1 MLSFGPPNRTW
12 LPPWQSPQSRG
23 KEAHSQRAL
32 PGQGATGAGGGGAH
46 TEISGRLSQG
56 GAAEGRKMLT
66 GCLSC
71 KEMRLGATKSRVA
84 WKTTH
89 LEVCNPSSEKD
100 RLNVNPQVPECQV
113 KG

>member
-1 MLSFGPPNRTW
+1 
-12 LPPWQSPQSRG
+12 
-23 KEAHSQRAL
+23 
-32 PGQGATGAGGGGAH
+32 
-46 TEISGRLSQG
+46 
-56 GAAEGRKMLT
+56 MLT

-89 LEVCNPSSEKD
+89 LEVCNPSSKKD

-113 KG
+113 KGWGLDLAWAD